1 MSSPPASEPPKL
13 DPQQRRNARVA
24 VICAFTF
31 VAMVGMAFASVPLY
45 RAFCQV
51 TGFGGVTGRSNAA
64 PDKVLDNK
72 IEVRFDANVRDL
84 PWTFKALQTSQTL
97 KIGETGLA
105 FFRVTNNSDQP
116 VTGHAVYN
124 VVPTSAG
131 AYFEKMQCFCFS
143 DQTIGAG
150 RTVEFPVL
158 YYIDPKYADD
168 FETKGEQEVTL
179 SYTFYPAQKGRQAK
193 AEPSSGVSALGG
205 SQAAGL

>member
-1 MSSPPASEPPKL
+1 MSSPPGSEA
-13 DPQQRRNARVA
+13 QQRRNARVA
-24 VICAFTF
+24 LICAAAF
-31 VAMVGMAFASVPLY
+31 AGMVGMAFASVPLY

-51 TGFGGVTGRSNAA
+51 TGFGGATGRSDAA
-64 PDKVLDNK
+64 PATVLDRTL
-72 IEVRFDANVRDL
+72 EVRFDANVRDL
-84 PWTFKALQTSQTL
+84 PWTFEALQTSQTL

-105 FFRVTNNSDQP
+105 FFRVTNNSDKP

-124 VVPTSAG
+124 VVPTQAG

-143 DQTIGAG
+143 DQTIGPG

-179 SYTFYPAQKGRQAK
+179 SYTFFPATGDKQAK
-193 AEPSSGVSALGG
+193 AEPISGVSALGG
-205 SQAAGL
+205 SQRAGL